1 MLLCWIVLLMKNL
14 KLHETNKLF
23 YGQYLFKL
31 VFRNQ
36 LNVIFRSELQ
46 KPTKLSYARERL
58 DELTESYRNNLPL
71 TRKTFRTEIP
81 IPLIDYY
88 DAKELYTVLK
98 NSNDYRIRIDPLSTI
113 SIFSNDKNW
122 LLNIIAEKLNTTDIE
137 FWEPNE
143 LYIDLLKSKTKI
155 ILTNRKHHLPYK
167 VIFNGNRVPK
177 DFANW
182 INANR
187 DKVRIGMVALE
198 QLEEYG
204 YLNGFYIYVRDE
216 KVLNLVTL
224 LVGSSVRS
232 VEKLLYKGDI
242 DK

>member
-1 MLLCWIVLLMKNL
+1 
-14 KLHETNKLF
+14 
-23 YGQYLFKL
+23 
-31 VFRNQ
+31 
-36 LNVIFRSELQ
+36 
-46 KPTKLSYARERL
+46 
-58 DELTESYRNNLPL
+58 
-71 TRKTFRTEIP
+71 
-81 IPLIDYY
+81 
-88 DAKELYTVLK
+88 
-98 NSNDYRIRIDPLSTI
+98 LSTI